1 MTKETSG
8 PIAFVLAT
16 YQVGRVR
23 ALLEHGVRPDL
34 VVGTS
39 LGAIQAALLAADP
52 TPGVAI
58 RMQEFRREAARRR
71 VLRAGPVD
79 ALRSL
84 RTGRFA
90 RGSAEPLHR
99 LLDEFLG
106 RDSRFEELAV
116 PLQTCAASIERAT
129 ARYFSRGPLVPALL
143 ASCAI
148 PGLFPAYRIGDEHY
162 VDGAV
167 VEAAAISR
175 AVDLGART
183 VLVVRQRRERVL
195 RPPRWPWQIGRTSFE
210 ISRRRYLAA
219 ELGRQPEGVGV
230 HLVDGDFL
238 ARLAANPVTRA
249 PEISAFRTGKF
260 DRFFDLCDQNRDQA
274 VAETDLL
281 ALGARIAEATGA
293 RGGSLGH
300 QRLEEAFSAFWLR
313 LRAAAGLE
321 EIEAKSLRR
330 EDFRQALARLAAD
343 RAGYEENVAPLIG
356 SLMAAAD
363 ENGDEV
369 LSPAEIS
376 TLLRALGV
384 AEADAD
390 RFVLLLDTYNNGEL
404 ALDELGEAFRQ
415 YFTAADPGPVG
426 NAILGGA
433 PVG

>member
-16 YQVGRVR
+16 YQVGRVH
-23 ALLEHGVRPDL
+23 ALLELGVRPDL

-39 LGAIQAALLAADP
+39 LGAIQAALLAAEP
-52 TPGVAI
+52 TADGTA
-58 RMQEFRREAARRR
+58 RMREFRREAARRR
-71 VLRAGPVD
+71 VLRTGPVG

-84 RTGRFA
+84 RTGQFA
-90 RGSAEPLHR
+90 RGSAEPLRR
-99 LLDEFLG
+99 LLGEFLG
-106 RDSRFEELAV
+106 ADSRFEEMAV
-116 PLQTCAASIERAT
+116 PLQICAASIERAT
-129 ARYFSRGPLVPALL
+129 ARYFARGPLIPALM

-162 VDGAV
+162 VDGGV

-183 VLVVRQRRERVL
+183 VLVVRQRRERAL
-195 RPPRWPWQIGRTSFE
+195 KPPRWPWQIGRTSYE
-210 ISRRRYLAA
+210 ISRRRHLAG
-219 ELGRQPEGVGV
+219 ELGRPPEGVGV
-230 HLVDGDFL
+230 HLVDAAFL
-238 ARLAANPVTRA
+238 GRLGQSPVTAAR
-249 PEISAFRTGKF
+249 EISAYLGGKF
-260 DRFFDLCDQNRDQA
+260 DRFFDLCDRNRDEA

-293 RGGSLGH
+293 RSGSLGH
-300 QRLEEAFSAFWLR
+300 QRLEEAFAGFWLR
-313 LRAAAGLE
+313 LRSAAGLE

-330 EDFRQALARLAAD
+330 EDFRHALARITAD
-343 RAGYEENVAPLIG
+343 RPAYDEQVAPLIG
-356 SLMAAAD
+356 SLLAAAD

-390 RFVLLLDTYNNGEL
+390 RFVLLLDVYNNGEL
-404 ALDELGEAFRQ
+404 SLEELGEAFRQ
-415 YFTAADPGPVG
+415 YFTAEEPGPVG